1 MAQEEV
7 YGFRDQS
14 YSLWHR
20 RASTAR
26 FIGLEKAQLLAM
38 IDLDVSLYVEYDDAT
53 KFPVALIETAI
64 DQGKDWKPSTVVQN
78 LAKMANLPAACVL
91 YTLGE
96 SLNPGCKTVRD
107 ITMVRVRR
115 LWPDPMPLGK
125 FSRLKPSTWAAS
137 LLRMREQGAAE
148 VLRLLEDDFFDEEP

>member
-1 MAQEEV
+1 MAHEEV

-26 FIGLEKAQLLAM
+26 YIGLEKAQLLAM
-38 IDLDVSLYVEYDDAT
+38 IDLDVSLYVEYDDKS

-64 DQGKDWKPSTVVQN
+64 DQGKDWKPSTVIQH

-91 YTLGE
+91 YTLGD
-96 SLNPGCKTVRD
+96 SPNPGCRSVPD
-107 ITMVRVRR
+107 IAMVRVRR

-125 FSRLKPSTWAAS
+125 FSRLKPSTWAEA
-137 LLRMREQGAAE
+137 LLRMREKGAGE
-148 VLRLLEDDFFDEEP
+148 VLRLLEEDFFDEEV